1 MSKINYERPSLKLKN
16 SFLKSMKLQDI
27 GYGRDICQDKPDYA
41 TQPQNIID
49 QFGDQNIE
57 INVDQLISAFLLFN
71 KSWTAQKL
79 NLFRDANAVST
90 KKTKIILED
99 SKLLEERLD
108 TLALKLRP
116 LIGKLLINELN
127 SHNQKN
133 QNIILWHTHLTK
145 HLKVKYNV
153 ALQEDALEHLYD
165 FCFGYFYKKVVGQAK
180 K

>member
-1 MSKINYERPSLKLKN
+1 MSKINHERPSLKLKN
-16 SFLKSMKLQDI
+16 SFLKSMKLREIRYD
-27 GYGRDICQDKPDYA
+27 RDICQDKPDYA
-41 TQPQNIID
+41 SPPQNIID
-49 QFGDQNIE
+49 QFGDENIE

-71 KSWTAQKL
+71 KSWTAHKL
-79 NLFRDANAVST
+79 NLFQGANAVST

-99 SKLLEERLD
+99 SELLEERLD

-116 LIGKLLINELN
+116 IYGKLLINELN

-133 QNIILWHTHLTK
+133 QNINLWHMHLTK

-153 ALQEDALEHLYD
+153 ALQEDALEYLYD
-165 FCFGYFYKKVVGQAK
+165 FCFEYFYKKVVEQAK